1 MTSIANNINRI
12 LIKQLIFLFTPLALL
27 HLGNGYASL
36 PPLRKRVVEKC
47 MWMTEEEFDRLV
59 AQAQLMPGAFS
70 LNIAAVIGRRMA
82 GRRGSVVALAATV
95 IPLMLLFLLLVVVF
109 SPMRH
114 WDLFESMLRGMRPAL
129 IGMLAVVAFRMG
141 RSSKVDL
148 NYLWVPFVVALAVG
162 VFHVAPLYILL
173 FTVVAGYLY
182 GKFLR

>member
-1 MTSIANNINRI
+1 MT
-12 LIKQLIFLFTPLALL
+12 KQLILEFSRLALL
-27 HLGNGYASL
+27 HLGNGYATL

-47 MWMTEEEFDRLV
+47 MWMTDEEFDRLV

-70 LNIAAVIGRRMA
+70 LNLAAVIGRRVD
-82 GRRGSVVALAATV
+82 GRRGSAVAIAATV
-95 IPLMLLFLLLVVVF
+95 VPLMLLFLLLVVVF

-129 IGMLAVVAFRMG
+129 IGVLAVVAFRMG

-148 NYLWVPFVVALAVG
+148 SFLWVPFVVAVAVG
-162 VFHVAPLYILL
+162 IFQLAPLYILL
-173 FTVVAGYLY
+173 LTVGAGFLY